1 MEQTLSTSLPPVSY
15 SLVSWRRSLLHAL
28 AWFVQPAPP
37 PFLCIHASSPFHL
50 LLVNSQLL
58 FHHSPLFF
66 SSFTLSSLLFSYP
79 LFSSLLFSSN
89 TTAACGCRVAK
100 AGNRSVSSRCGS
112 ADVLETLG
120 KYVTSVLWHHKN
132 IIMIYFWIQLWLWLR
147 LNKHIFLLF
156 FSIGVRI
163 EMTPAMV
170 AQSVAECGV
179 GFMYAPMNHPAM
191 KTVAPVRKALGVR
204 TAFNLLGPMTNAASA
219 QHVVIG
225 VFEESLV
232 ELMAR
237 TLIGTY
243 VQDMYKIYPFLSA
256 FDVLIHALEF
266 KNWCFSRWIFY
277 SMHTSVHVLVHF
289 DVVWA
294 IDIRFAFEVM

>member
-1 MEQTLSTSLPPVSY
+1 MQYNYLDYL
-15 SLVSWRRSLLHAL
+15 
-28 AWFVQPAPP
+28 
-37 PFLCIHASSPFHL
+37 
-50 LLVNSQLL
+50 
-58 FHHSPLFF
+58 
-66 SSFTLSSLLFSYP
+66 
-79 LFSSLLFSSN
+79 
-89 TTAACGCRVAK
+89 
-100 AGNRSVSSRCGS
+100 
-112 ADVLETLG
+112 
-120 KYVTSVLWHHKN
+120 
-132 IIMIYFWIQLWLWLR
+132 
-147 LNKHIFLLF
+147 
-156 FSIGVRI
+156 GVRI

-243 VQDMYKIYPFLSA
+243 IQRLS
-256 FDVLIHALEF
+256 VPILKETCT
-266 KNWCFSRWIFY
+266 NFSDKCHFER
-277 SMHTSVHVLVHF
+277 MHVCTCVH
-289 DVVWA
+289 
-294 IDIRFAFEVM
+294 

>member
-1 MEQTLSTSLPPVSY
+1 MIYLFMD
-15 SLVSWRRSLLHAL
+15 LVSVLITVIFNACLSL
-28 AWFVQPAPP
+28 
-37 PFLCIHASSPFHL
+37 FL
-50 LLVNSQLL
+50 V
-58 FHHSPLFF
+58 
-66 SSFTLSSLLFSYP
+66 
-79 LFSSLLFSSN
+79 
-89 TTAACGCRVAK
+89 
-100 AGNRSVSSRCGS
+100 
-112 ADVLETLG
+112 
-120 KYVTSVLWHHKN
+120 
-132 IIMIYFWIQLWLWLR
+132 
-147 LNKHIFLLF
+147 
-156 FSIGVRI
+156 GVRI

-219 QHVVIG
+219 QPVVIG

-266 KNWCFSRWIFY
+266 KN
-277 SMHTSVHVLVHF
+277 
-289 DVVWA
+289 
-294 IDIRFAFEVM
+294 

>member
-1 MEQTLSTSLPPVSY
+1 MD
-15 SLVSWRRSLLHAL
+15 LVSVLITVIFNACLSL
-28 AWFVQPAPP
+28 
-37 PFLCIHASSPFHL
+37 FL
-50 LLVNSQLL
+50 V
-58 FHHSPLFF
+58 
-66 SSFTLSSLLFSYP
+66 
-79 LFSSLLFSSN
+79 
-89 TTAACGCRVAK
+89 
-100 AGNRSVSSRCGS
+100 
-112 ADVLETLG
+112 
-120 KYVTSVLWHHKN
+120 
-132 IIMIYFWIQLWLWLR
+132 
-147 LNKHIFLLF
+147 
-156 FSIGVRI
+156 GVRI

-243 VQDMYKIYPFLSA
+243 VQDMSIL
-256 FDVLIHALEF
+256 V
-266 KNWCFSRWIFY
+266 CF
-277 SMHTSVHVLVHF
+277 
-289 DVVWA
+289 
-294 IDIRFAFEVM
+294 